1 MSAAETRRVFFDT
14 NVLVYAH
21 DISTPE
27 KCTRA
32 KSLMNEAFIKN
43 IGVVSGQVLGETF
56 VTLTRKIG
64 VPLDDALDEIR
75 RLSRF
80 HVVDISSSLVLRA
93 VEIQETCQLSY
104 WDSLIIAAAE
114 FASCDTVWSEDL
126 NDGQRYGSVTVR
138 NPFATIK

>member
-126 NDGQRYGSVTVR
+126 NDGQCYGSVTVR

>member
-14 NVLVYAH
+14 NVLVYSH
-21 DISTPE
+21 DISTPD

-93 VEIQETCQLSY
+93 IEIQEICQLSY

-126 NDGQRYGSVTVR
+126 NDGQRYGSVMVR